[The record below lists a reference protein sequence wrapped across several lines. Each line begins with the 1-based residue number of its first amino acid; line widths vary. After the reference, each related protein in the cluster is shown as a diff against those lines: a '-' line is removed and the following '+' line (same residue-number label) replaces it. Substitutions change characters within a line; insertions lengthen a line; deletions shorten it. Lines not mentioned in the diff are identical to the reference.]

1 MSDAF
6 NHARS
11 LAVTLLNLQPKRT
24 PEVIQAQVALAV
36 QTTRAAGMGDVDAD
50 ALVAQLMHEAN
61 VYVPDATLM
70 EDRTDHIEW
79 LPTRRGSIEWKFWSR
94 YKDFL
99 EHEKKLPEP
108 VVSSLGKLTDD
119 ILSKLE
125 DPERT
130 PPWDCRGMVV
140 GSVQSGKTANYC
152 GLICKAIDAGYKLI
166 VVLAGMHKNLRSQTQ
181 YRIDEGVI
189 GRDSRRDGALNTGGM
204 LIGVG
209 KLFGETPPIHT
220 LTSSLDNGD
229 FKAAVADTI
238 GVAIGGDPVVLVVK
252 KNGRVLHN
260 LLKWVE
266 SVKGEEVPDRKRKV
280 IRGVPLLLIDD
291 EADNASINTK
301 DRRDQQSQLQ
311 EVTAING
318 RIREF
323 LDGFEKSA
331 YVGYTATPFANIFIN
346 PEAETPK
353 HGEDLFPRSFILNV
367 SPPSNYVSPSRVFG
381 LDGDSDSGIEPK
393 EELPL
398 FSLVDDNQNVFPP
411 KHKRDLQIAELPE
424 SLLRALYCFVL
435 VCAARRARGQTE
447 AHNSMLVHVT
457 RFVDVQHQVAQLVQQ
472 QVDSIRRRLAIGE
485 GERRQTMLVELKKLW
500 EKEFEPT
507 SAKIR
512 EMTAD
517 ENLPVLTWSQVA
529 AELPEAAGRIEVK
542 EINGHA
548 TDALDYVAHKQGFNV
563 VAVGGDKLSR
573 GLTLEGLSVS
583 YFLRAT
589 QMYDTLMQMGRWFG
603 YRPGYLDLC
612 RLFTTEDLRQWYRHI
627 ALAEVELRREF
638 DRMKAAGLTPRRY
651 GLRVREHPGGLLVT
665 AMNKMS
671 HAQTQRLSYAGQ
683 LVQTSHFITTSKV
696 VRENAEIVGR
706 FLDGLGGRG
715 KAKEALS
722 ADKKTVAAW
731 LWKDLKSAQL
741 LDGLLRDFSVAT
753 EGWRLQKP
761 ELMEFI
767 RRQSGAG
774 ELTNWTVALV
784 NTDGKAGKFP
794 ISGCNPGMAER
805 SPEDEWPAG
814 KTPPLYATS
823 NANIQSPSHQAL
835 DLAEI
840 TLDDS
845 VLAELLAKRAV
856 ENGGPLFSPPEEAL
870 LQQCCAEKVTLATTA
885 ERLTILRKPPT
896 EGETKRA
903 RINGEVARHLRP
915 RTHGLLL
922 IYPLVPTENRWP
934 TPPDHPNGEPPFMGL
949 AFSFPSSHTA
959 RAVDYKVNKVWQT
972 TFHDEDYAD

>member
-24 PEVIQAQVALAV
+24 PEVIRAQVALAV
-36 QTTRAAGMGDVDAD
+36 QTTRAAGMGEVDAD

-318 RIREF
+318 RIREL

-331 YVGYTATPFANIFIN
+331 YIGYTATPFANIFIN

-398 FSLVDDNQNVFPP
+398 FRLVDDNQNVFPP

-435 VCAARRARGQTE
+435 VCAARRARGQTD
-447 AHNSMLVHVT
+447 AHNSMLIHVT

-485 GERRQTMLVELKKLW
+485 GERRQTLLGDLKKLW

-512 EMTAD
+512 ENTDD
-517 ENLPVLTWSQVA
+517 ENLPAVSWAQVA

-563 VAVGGDKLSR
+563 VAIGGDKLSR

-612 RLFTTEDLRQWYRHI
+612 RLFTTEDLRRWYRHI

-671 HAQTQRLSYAGQ
+671 HAQTQRLSYAGD
-683 LVQTSHFITTSKV
+683 LVQTPTFSTEPKV
-696 VRENAEIVGR
+696 VQTNRKTVSN
-706 FLDGLGGRG
+706 FLNTLGGSGR
-715 KAKEALS
+715 
-722 ADKKTVAAW
+722 ADPLPAAW
-731 LWKDLKSAQL
+731 LWKVKAKQILNDLLPA
-741 LDGLLRDFSVAT
+741 FSIAP
-753 EGWRLQKP
+753 ECWRLQKP
-761 ELMEFI
+761 ELCEFI
-767 RRQSGAG
+767 RRQADAG
-774 ELTNWTVALV
+774 ELTDWTIAVINKQTATASERYDLSDLRV
-784 NTDGKAGKFP
+784 GITTRTPETDT
-794 ISGCNPGMAER
+794 
-805 SPEDEWPAG
+805 WPQG
-814 KTPPLYATS
+814 PKPPQLFRAPNS
-823 NANIQSPSHQAL
+823 NIQDPAHHTL
-835 DLAEI
+835 DLI
-840 TLDDS
+840 KWKLDDDT
-845 VLAELLAKRAV
+845 LAALLEKRAV
-856 ENGGPLFSPPEEAL
+856 EGGSPVFNSDEAAL
-870 LQQCCAEKVTLATTA
+870 LASWRGRTLHEIALDLTARRHPRAEGATGKQSI
-885 ERLTILRKPPT
+885 RGDI
-896 EGETKRA
+896 A
-903 RINGEVARHLRP
+903 RQLRP
-915 RTHGLLL
+915 KTHGLLT
-922 IYPLVPTENRWP
+922 IYSLLPKDVGNWP
-934 TPPDHPNGEPPFMGL
+934 MDEVFMGL

-959 RAVDYKVNKVWQT
+959 RAVDYKVNKVWQA